1 MGRFAGNKRV
11 IHAYSASFPA
21 FALHVDNVGYP
32 CNVAQAEV
40 SVSMCVYVCLCVGG
54 YKYERGAIVCERLS
68 VLESVCVCVCMC
80 VCAFVRAPRKVI

>member
-40 SVSMCVYVCLCVGG
+40 SVSLCVYVCLCVCG
-54 YKYERGAIVCERLS
+54 YK
-68 VLESVCVCVCMC
+68 
-80 VCAFVRAPRKVI
+80 